1 MTLANLN
8 PVKNFGEVLVQAV
21 DVRVSAAGQVLLAP
35 ISFTLGKGHAL
46 AVVGENGAGKTTLL
60 RALAGAIA
68 ISDGTLLVG
77 GESVDDR
84 RPGFRS
90 KVAAQIGLPPFARN
104 LTLLEHMALVGASW
118 GSDVP
123 NASSKGLEMLSRFG
137 IEKLE
142 SRFPYEL
149 SSGQTQLFAL
159 ALTWMRP
166 FEVLIL
172 DEPEQR
178 LDVDRLSMLGNI
190 INSTVSDGATIVM
203 ASHSESLVNQVATQ
217 RVLVEHAE

>member
-1 MTLANLN
+1 MTNL
-8 PVKNFGEVLVQAV
+8 GEVLVEAV
-21 DVRVSAAGQVLLAP
+21 DVAVSSAGQILLAP
-35 ISFTLGKGHAL
+35 ISFTLGKGQVL

-60 RALAGAIA
+60 RALTGVIA
-68 ISDGTLLVG
+68 VSDGTLLVG
-77 GESVDDR
+77 GEAVEDR
-84 RPGFRS
+84 RPTFRS

-118 GSDVP
+118 GSDVAT
-123 NASSKGLEMLSRFG
+123 ASDKGMSTLSRFG

-142 SRFPYEL
+142 SRFPHEL

-166 FEVLIL
+166 FEVLVL

-178 LDVDRLSMLGNI
+178 LDVDRLSMLGDI
-190 INSTVSDGATIVM
+190 INETVSEGATVVM
-203 ASHSESLVNQVATQ
+203 ASHSESLVRHVATQ
-217 RVLVEHAE
+217 RVSVGRAE